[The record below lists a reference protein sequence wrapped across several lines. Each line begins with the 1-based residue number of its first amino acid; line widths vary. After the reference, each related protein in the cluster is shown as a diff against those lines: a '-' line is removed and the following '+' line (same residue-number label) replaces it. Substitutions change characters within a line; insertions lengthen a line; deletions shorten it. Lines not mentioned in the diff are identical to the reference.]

1 MFKSN
6 GRSLNFLFHEPSVFV
21 NPRRLFIDLDFHC
34 TNDGAATTNKEKKL
48 LLEDFTSCLNP
59 LGQGLVGLRYV
70 TLRYVTSRHVTL
82 HYVTLL
88 FIFFFSDSISIN
100 LGEALLTRFDQN
112 YSLMTRILYQTEYS
126 RASKKTYLKDFE
138 GYCNVLS
145 ICWSTADDA
154 ISCFTL
160 YHQQI

>member
-70 TLRYVTSRHVTL
+70 TLRHVTSR
-82 HYVTLL
+82 YVTLRYVIIY
-88 FIFFFSDSISIN
+88 F
-100 LGEALLTRFDQN
+100 LLLRFDIDQSGRGSFN
-112 YSLMTRILYQTEYS
+112 EI
-126 RASKKTYLKDFE
+126 
-138 GYCNVLS
+138 
-145 ICWSTADDA
+145 
-154 ISCFTL
+154 
-160 YHQQI
+160 